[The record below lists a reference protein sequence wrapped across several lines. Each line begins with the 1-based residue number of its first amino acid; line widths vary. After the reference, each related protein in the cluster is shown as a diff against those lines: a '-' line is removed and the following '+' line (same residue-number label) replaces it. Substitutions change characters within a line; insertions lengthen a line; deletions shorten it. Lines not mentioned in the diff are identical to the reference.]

1 MVWWYDE
8 WEEKFLCMKQDL
20 KEKYIDRLSQLIF
33 DAEKATQLH
42 GDFAMSIAGDEY
54 LPFKNPKEYAKW
66 RTDVISLIDSIGQ
79 KSYKLHFLEVAKI
92 KDVSPTLSM
101 GVLLSLKENIEHGLI
116 GSIQDEIQISTYADF
131 LELAE
136 EYLKDN
142 KNFAAVAVS
151 IALEDGM
158 KKIAKKHNIKI
169 KPSDDVGAINTKLSD
184 KKIYNRL
191 TQRKIESWKKLR
203 DHALHAEWDEF
214 SETDV
219 KEMIDGVSNFLENYY
234 V

>member
-1 MVWWYDE
+1 ME
-8 WEEKFLCMKQDL
+8 GKKINFCMKQDL
-20 KEKYIDRLSQLIF
+20 KEKYIDRLIQLIS
-33 DAEKATQLH
+33 DAKKATQLH
-42 GDFAMSIAGDEY
+42 GDITMSLAGNEY

-66 RTDVISLIDSIGQ
+66 RTDVISLMDSIGQ

-101 GVLLSLKENIEHGLI
+101 GVLLSLKENIEQGFI
-116 GSIQDEIQISTYADF
+116 EDIQDEIQISTYADF

-136 EYLKDN
+136 LHLKEN

-158 KKIAKKHNIKI
+158 KKIAKKNDIKI
-169 KPSDDVGAINTKLSD
+169 KKTDDVGVISNKLLD
-184 KKIYNRL
+184 KKVYSPL
-191 TQRKIESWKKLR
+191 VQRKVQTWKKLR

-214 SETDV
+214 SDTDV
-219 KEMIDGVSNFLENYY
+219 KEMIDGVSNFLETYY
-234 V
+234 G